1 MREQEENDMEA
12 SERSVSE
19 YNEQVKDDH
28 LTELQRK
35 VFEALRQMN
44 VHRYCPGV
52 NQIAQ
57 KTELNTDTTKAVL
70 MELCKLGIVIWRI
83 DASTGDESYRLCK
96 PEEFI
101 RKERLAAK
109 KGESVSPNQGPSSTG
124 TVSPKVEPKVQPKTL
139 SCPKCG
145 FVAKNYAGLHIHV
158 GQTHKTAADIRDKI
172 KLQELKAK
180 KKVIRS
186 PPDPPANAVPFVTIT
201 LTVDEALDASIALAL
216 VELISTDGILR
227 PGIVE
232 RFKDAHKISEK
243 LLRAVIKQAPQE
255 DIEGAS

>member
-1 MREQEENDMEA
+1 MMEA
-12 SERSVSE
+12 TEKTVSE
-19 YNEQVKDDH
+19 EDEQVKTDQ

-44 VHRYCPGV
+44 VHRYCPPAS
-52 NQIAQ
+52 QIAQ
-57 KTELNTDTTKAVL
+57 KTDLDLNSTKIIL
-70 MELCKLGIVIWRI
+70 KELCTLGIVVWRI
-83 DASTGDESYRLCK
+83 DGSGDDTYRLAK
-96 PEEFI
+96 PKEFI
-101 RKERLAAK
+101 RRERRVAK
-109 KGESVSPNQGPSSTG
+109 NGGEAVSPNQDRSSTG
-124 TVSPKVEPKVQPKTL
+124 TVSPKVSKPAAKVL
-139 SCPKCG
+139 SCPKCP
-145 FVAKNYAGLHIHV
+145 FVTKSYAGLHIHI
-158 GQTHKTAADIRDKI
+158 GQKHQTAADYKNKL

-180 KKVIRS
+180 KKVMRS

-243 LLRAVIKQAPQE
+243 LLRAIIKQAPQE